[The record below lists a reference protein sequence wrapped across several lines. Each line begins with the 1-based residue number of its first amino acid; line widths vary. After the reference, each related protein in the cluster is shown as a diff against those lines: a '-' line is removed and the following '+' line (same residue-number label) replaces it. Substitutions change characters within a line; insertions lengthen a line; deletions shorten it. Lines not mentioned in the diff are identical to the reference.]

1 MKTKPLLIVAAILA
15 ACTIAAMAQT
25 TNAGVQLTPDQ
36 YAKIDKAITQVVP
49 LIPASYQGL
58 VASVIGLIAFV
69 GIIGRA
75 VIGWRN
81 GGFFGVLSGLF
92 GGTNSKVV
100 LFAALTLPCLL
111 LTGCG
116 TTAHQYIDNESGT
129 ALKAKI
135 PVGYAGNNFFELD
148 LTIGTFKH
156 TSVIQPITTNQI
168 YAPTMVVVATTK
180 GKFTAEQPAST
191 NTAATTSGGDGYVI
205 TTGDANASVTNSGDI
220 FTSAWQGQR

>member
-1 MKTKPLLIVAAILA
+1 MNWINNALIKLIIRHLVAAAGAWFVSKGFMSDNDLDKIGGAVAVLAAVGHSLWDKRAQIASELKTLLNMAPLIVL
-15 ACTIAAMAQT
+15 
-25 TNAGVQLTPDQ
+25 
-36 YAKIDKAITQVVP
+36 
-49 LIPASYQGL
+49 
-58 VASVIGLIAFV
+58 
-69 GIIGRA
+69 
-75 VIGWRN
+75 
-81 GGFFGVLSGLF
+81 GGFLG
-92 GGTNSKVV
+92 
-100 LFAALTLPCLL
+100 CLL

-116 TTAHQYIDNESGT
+116 TAAHQYIDNESGT

-180 GKFTAEQPAST
+180 GKFAAEQPAST

-205 TTGDANASVTNSGDI
+205 TTGDATASVTNSGDI